1 MPPLT
6 LSVCGRLYE
15 VICEDNQV
23 DHLRKMAAQIDE
35 RALNLTSAIGTQPE
49 ARLLLMVALTLADEL
64 AEQKSETVKA
74 EAGLGNIAVS
84 EELIVQTLSDLTGR
98 IESIAQRLERS

>member
-15 VICEDNQV
+15 VICEDDQV
-23 DHLRKMAAQIDE
+23 GHLKNLAAQIDD
-35 RALNLTSAIGTQPE
+35 RAANLTAAIGTQPE

-64 AEQKSETVKA
+64 AEKKGEAEKA
-74 EAGLGNIAVS
+74 QTGLDNIAAA
-84 EELIVQTLSDLTGR
+84 EELVVQTLADLTGR

>member
-15 VICEDNQV
+15 VICEDDQV
-23 DHLRKMAAQIDE
+23 GHLKNLAAQIDD
-35 RALNLTSAIGTQPE
+35 RASNLTAAIGTQPE

-64 AEQKSETVKA
+64 AEQKDENRQAQS
-74 EAGLGNIAVS
+74 GLSSLAAS
-84 EELIVQTLSDLTGR
+84 EELVVQTLSDLTGR